1 MPNTPYSRKETVVFF
16 DFILKK
22 HEIGYFFLAQMRV
35 FSLAYRP
42 KKVQLANETAV
53 YGGFAVSL
61 KRKTLLKSKKTKKL
75 GRHFDWLSEHLRANS
90 IRVFARMLCAAL
102 RVF

>member
-22 HEIGYFFLAQMRV
+22 HEIGYFIAAQMRV

-42 KKVQLANETAV
+42 KKVQLANKTPYMATV
-53 YGGFAVSL
+53 AVSL
-61 KRKTLLKSKKTKKL
+61 KKKTLLKSKKTRKL
-75 GRHFDWLSEHLRANS
+75 GSHFDWLSDHLRANS